1 MEKIDSAVCCEFSR
15 KFRVVSGL
23 INKRSGSPRLP
34 RWRRAVFDRISVCK
48 MTGRELVEACEA
60 RAEYG
65 TVAPVFSAASRHA
78 RAGRQTPWLPVGSR
92 VPRLLAGPSFGVLRR
107 M

>member
-1 MEKIDSAVCCEFSR
+1 M
-15 KFRVVSGL
+15 
-23 INKRSGSPRLP
+23 
-34 RWRRAVFDRISVCK
+34 FDGISVCK
-48 MTGRELVEACEA
+48 MTERELVEACET

-65 TVAPVFSAASRHA
+65 TAAPVFSAASRNA
-78 RAGRQTPWLPVGSR
+78 RAGRQTLWLPVGSR